1 MHKPFT
7 SIDDQISLL
16 ESRGVICDRD
26 TETALMR
33 EGYYSVVNGYKNPFL
48 DRDASAAAGDDRFM
62 SGTRFEDILTLFDFD
77 RRLRFAVFKALTLA
91 EAVLRTVCAYCFSQD
106 HLDEPNAYLNRENLF
121 QPSSEQRDIVS
132 GMLRTMEK
140 IIDNGGRAPE
150 RGGKEYLHHCIASHD
165 GEVPLWVLAN
175 DMSIGQVTTF
185 YRIMSPAER
194 GAVARQFEFLYT
206 KSHRKPMAITS
217 AKLDSIYSRIKNF
230 RNICAHDERLYCARP
245 FGLNNSLFQL
255 MRDLQ
260 LVLTKKDHREFLQ
273 QVESLMLYIMKRLP
287 GIAPQVFDSMGVG
300 GFEDYCDYMESLR
313 RI

>member
-7 SIDDQISLL
+7 SIDAQISLL
-16 ESRGVICDRD
+16 EVRGVICDSN
-26 TETALMR
+26 TASALMR

-48 DRDASAAAGDDRFM
+48 DSEAGTAAGDDRFLP
-62 SGTRFEDILTLFDFD
+62 GTRFDDILSLFDFD

-91 EAVLRTVCAYCFSQD
+91 EAVLRTACAYCFSED
-106 HLDEPNAYLNRENLF
+106 HVDESNAYMNRENLF
-121 QPSSEQRDIVS
+121 QPSYEQRDIVT
-132 GMLRTMEK
+132 GMVRNVEK
-140 IIDNGGRAPE
+140 IIDKGGRAPE
-150 RGGKEYLHHCIASHD
+150 EGGKGYLHHCITCHD

-194 GAVARQFEFLYT
+194 GAVARQFETLYA
-206 KSHRKPMAITS
+206 KSHRKPMRITS

-255 MRDLQ
+255 MQDLQ

-273 QVESLMLYIMKRLP
+273 QIESLMLYIMRKLP
-287 GIAPQVFDSMGVG
+287 TIATQVFESMGVKSLEE
-300 GFEDYCDYMESLR
+300 FRSYMESLR
-313 RI
+313 KS